1 MGSSEGSETAGL
13 KRFQASACVVAAF
26 LQKFAKH
33 LALIACLAIM
43 GGATGRFAISELAIF
58 VMVVAA
64 AALHSIGRVLEYR
77 LTPLRLHGWDH
88 DCRAP

>member
-1 MGSSEGSETAGL
+1 MAGAERSKTAGL

-33 LALIACLAIM
+33 LGLIACLTIM
-43 GGATGRFAISELAIF
+43 GGATGRFATSEVAIF
-58 VMVVAA
+58 LMIVAA

-77 LTPLRLHGWDH
+77 LPPPRLPGLG
-88 DCRAP
+88 P

>member
-1 MGSSEGSETAGL
+1 MGGAERSESAGL
-13 KRFQASACVVAAF
+13 RRFQTSACVVAAF

-33 LALIACLAIM
+33 LGLIACLTIV
-43 GGATGRFAISELAIF
+43 GGATGRLAISEF
-58 VMVVAA
+58 VISLVVVAA

-77 LTPLRLHGWDH
+77 LTAPRPGWDH

>member
-1 MGSSEGSETAGL
+1 MRGAERSESASL
-13 KRFQASACVVAAF
+13 RRFQTSACVVAAF
-26 LQKFAKH
+26 LQKLAKH

-43 GGATGRFAISELAIF
+43 GGGTGRFALSQLAIF
-58 VMVVAA
+58 VIVIAA

>member
-1 MGSSEGSETAGL
+1 MGGTERSESASL
-13 KRFQASACVVAAF
+13 KRFEMSACVVAAF

-33 LALIACLAIM
+33 LALIACLAII
-43 GGATGRFAISELAIF
+43 GGATGRFAISEFAIF
-58 VMVVAA
+58 LIVIAA

-77 LTPLRLHGWDH
+77 LTAPRPGWDH

>member
-13 KRFQASACVVAAF
+13 KRFQASTCVVATF

-33 LALIACLAIM
+33 LALIAGLAIM
-43 GGATGRFAISELAIF
+43 GGATGRFAISEFAIF
-58 VMVVAA
+58 LIVIAA

-77 LTPLRLHGWDH
+77 STPPRLLGWDH